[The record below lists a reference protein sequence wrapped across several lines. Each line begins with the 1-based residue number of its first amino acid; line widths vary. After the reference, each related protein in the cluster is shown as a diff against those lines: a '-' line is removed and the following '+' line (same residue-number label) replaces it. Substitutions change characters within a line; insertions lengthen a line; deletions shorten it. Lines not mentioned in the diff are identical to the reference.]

1 MLKTNRTT
9 KQQLRQ
15 EISQLR
21 FIGQQMSNVCFNLAQ
36 DISPGRVT
44 VNRELM
50 DQLRREWD
58 AIARAEGKR

>member
-36 DISPGRVT
+36 GATDI
-44 VNRELM
+44 NRELM